1 MALWSSARNG
11 WRLRPGMAA
20 WIERPIASRS
30 SSTPETYPADTL
42 RTMPELVL
50 GPLLRHVGETGAV
63 IWVETDAPCEV
74 EVLGTRERTF
84 CVCDHH
90 YALVCCGGLERGA
103 WHEYEV
109 KLDGERVWPVDDGF
123 PRSAFRTYPK
133 EGALQ
138 VKFGSCRLA
147 APHAPPYSLRK
158 DEDPRGRE
166 VDALHT
172 LAQDMRNRPREEWPD
187 VLLMLGDQ
195 VYADEVSP
203 AARAFLESRRD
214 PSEPPG
220 ERVLDFDDLRRPR
233 RARRLEHLRGLARG
247 DAAARVVEPAH
258 SGRAGLL
265 LGLPAPRQPEPRRP
279 EGPRAAAPRE
289 GGGRRRADPG
299 GVRAAGGP
307 GSLRRTVELRPRPRP
322 HPAGGDRL
330 ARRPGAGGGQPLD
343 ARRERVGLGR
353 GAGDRRLR
361 PRARGHLPPLA
372 ARPRNALRRG
382 VERGGGRRRLGSCVP
397 AAGREGPPDRRPRA
411 LGGIPGV
418 LRPPRRAAPLGGR
431 RRARPGAR
439 LGRGPVRGRAPRLPL
454 RGRLPAGLG
463 SAVERLPG
471 GLLALPKSAWEQGA
485 EGYPHRDVA
494 RPRGVHPGPGPLGRR
509 GGSGR
514 ALADDRRRTVVR
526 QPGRHARDR
535 RPADRDAA
543 RQGGASGQLVGAA
556 RPRA

>member
-1 MALWSSARNG
+1 MAFWSSARNG

-50 GPLLRHVGETGAV
+50 GPLLRHVGETEAV

-147 APHAPPYSLRK
+147 APHAAPYSLRK

-172 LAQDMRNRPREEWPD
+172 LAQEMRNRPREEWPD

-220 ERVLDFDDLRRPR
+220 ERVLDFDEYTELYRESWSDPTIRWLLSTLSTAMIFDDHDVHDDWNISEAWLEEMRQHEWWNRHILGALASYWVYQHLGNLSPDDLKDPELLRRVKEADDAEPILEEFAR
-233 RARRLEHLRGLARG
+233 RAGQEASGARRSYAR
-247 DAAARVVEPAH
+247 
-258 SGRAGLL
+258 
-265 LGLPAPRQPEPRRP
+265 
-279 EGPRAAAPRE
+279 
-289 GGGRRRADPG
+289 DPG
-299 GVRAAGGP
+299 
-307 GSLRRTVELRPRPRP
+307 RPR
-322 HPAGGDRL
+322 
-330 ARRPGAGGGQPLD
+330 
-343 ARRERVGLGR
+343 LGVI
-353 GAGDRRLR
+353 D
-361 PRARGHLPPLA
+361 
-372 ARPRNALRRG
+372 
-382 VERGGGRRRLGSCVP
+382 S
-397 AAGREGPPDRRPRA
+397 
-411 LGGIPGV
+411 
-418 LRPPRRAAPLGGR
+418 
-431 RRARPGAR
+431 GAR

-535 RPADRDAA
+535 RPAGRDAA
-543 RQGGASGQLVGAA
+543 RQGGASGQLV
-556 RPRA
+556 